1 VNWTF
6 DRDAFQPSEN
16 TIVGN
21 FYMNTRIP
29 EMLEYYGIPDWYA
42 TRIGAYNW
50 GIGNLRAAWRCYGD
64 DWVAHAPKET
74 RDYLNKYVAILS
86 RQKQ

>member
-1 VNWTF
+1 MTWSF

-42 TRIGAYNW
+42 TRIGAYNA
-50 GIGNLRAAWRCYGD
+50 GIGRLLKLWQHYGD
-64 DWVAHAPKET
+64 DWVAHAPKEI
-74 RDYLNKYVAILS
+74 RDYLNKYVAIVS